1 MLKFPDNNT
10 QLLRA
15 LLSALCVGWLSM
27 SSPVLAQTD
36 EIDVA
41 KGEKL
46 YRQCQGC
53 HAVGTEAVNGFGP
66 QLNGVYQRG
75 IGGVENYDYSAAFKK
90 AIDYG
95 LQWNDETLDAF
106 LAAPASLI
114 PGTRMAFPGVAS
126 KADRSVLLDYLNL
139 IDVDGVLPKSEKIPR
154 EVRPEPKIPAA
165 DFAQPA
171 HGNLHLGRAA
181 LAEEVAAWD
190 IDVRPDGVGLP
201 PGRGSVVDGTEIYDE
216 QCAACHGIF
225 GEGLGRW
232 PVLAGGQDT
241 LLDERPEKT
250 IGSYW
255 PYLSTVYDY
264 VRRAMPF
271 GNARS
276 LSDDDVYAVTAYLLY
291 LNDLVEEDFV
301 LDNSN
306 FTAVQMPNADNFI
319 ADNRDLEQNLNAEPC
334 MENCRD
340 QPVEITQR
348 ARILD
353 VTPDTEDSET
363 SLD

>member
-1 MLKFPDNNT
+1 MLKFPDFNRGR
-10 QLLRA
+10 LSLA
-15 LLSALCVGWLSM
+15 AVCLWGLLSVTPLH
-27 SSPVLAQTD
+27 AQSD
-36 EIDVA
+36 EIDVV

-53 HAVGTEAVNGFGP
+53 HAIGTDAVNGFGP

-75 IGGVENYDYSAAFKK
+75 IGGVEDYDYSPEFKK

-95 LQWNDETLDAF
+95 LQWDDETLDAF

-139 IDVDGVLPKSEKIPR
+139 IDVDGVLPKSAKIPR
-154 EVRPEPKIPAA
+154 EVRPAPKIPAA
-165 DFAQPA
+165 DFAQPT
-171 HGNLHLGRAA
+171 HGTFRLGRAA

-190 IDVRPDGVGLP
+190 IDIRPDGAGLP
-201 PGRGSVVDGTEIYDE
+201 AGRGSVVDGTDIYDD

-255 PYLSTVYDY
+255 PYLSTVFDY

-301 LDNSN
+301 LDRDN
-306 FTAVQMPNADNFI
+306 FTSVTLPNADNFI
-319 ADNRDLEQNLNAEPC
+319 ADNRDLEAVSAVQQEPC
-334 MENCRD
+334 MSDCLD
-340 QPVEITQR
+340 GPAQITQR
-348 ARILD
+348 ARVLD
-353 VTPDTEDSET
+353 VTPDADDNEST
-363 SLD
+363 LD

>member
-1 MLKFPDNNT
+1 MLKYPEMA
-10 QLLRA
+10 LLRTA
-15 LLSALCVGWLSM
+15 LLALCICAM
-27 SSPVLAQTD
+27 ALAKPAFAQSD

-46 YRQCQGC
+46 YKQCQGC
-53 HAVGTEAVNGFGP
+53 HAIGPTAVNGFGP

-75 IGGVENYDYSAAFKK
+75 IGGVESYDYSEAFKK

-95 LQWNDETLDAF
+95 LQWDDKTLDAF

-139 IDVDGVLPKSEKIPR
+139 IDVDGVLPPPAKIPR
-154 EVRPEPKIPAA
+154 QVRPAPKIPAA

-171 HGNLHLGRAA
+171 HGKLHLGRVA

-190 IDVRPDGVGLP
+190 IDVRPDGAGLP
-201 PGRGSVVDGTEIYDE
+201 AGQGSVVDGTLIYDE

-232 PVLAGGQDT
+232 PVLAGGHDT

-255 PYLSTVYDY
+255 PYLSTVFDY
-264 VRRAMPF
+264 VKRAMPF
-271 GNARS
+271 GNART

-291 LNDLVEEDFV
+291 LNDLVDEDFV
-301 LDNSN
+301 LSQGN
-306 FTAVQMPNADNFI
+306 FTSVSMPNADNFI
-319 ADNRDLEQNLNAEPC
+319 ADNRHLESVAADQQEPC
-334 MENCRD
+334 MRD
-340 QPVEITQR
+340 CLDRPVQITGR

-353 VTPDTEDSET
+353 VTPDADDSENT
-363 SLD
+363 LD